1 MNIVLNR
8 FLVLLIAA
16 PLLASC
22 NKSEPSSDDGVF
34 QSTFDAMSAEL
45 DKARDALAKA
55 EHDKAE
61 LAAQLQT
68 TIIESSKKD
77 EEKAGIADEKNL
89 LQATLDAKLNE
100 LSVVIAQLDQ
110 SEKKI
115 TATETARDDWK
126 KKFDLADEDY
136 EDAKKS
142 SDEHKRLYDEAV
154 KAGNLTETARVALET
169 SYKKSAEDLKA
180 AETARDESFQKLTA
194 AEESLSAAR
203 TERDDFKKQLEVIV
217 KERDLLLKQK
227 EKLVELICSAV
238 K

>member
-22 NKSEPSSDDGVF
+22 NKSEPAGDPGVS
-34 QSTFDAMSAEL
+34 QSTFDAVSAEL
-45 DKARDALAKA
+45 DNARDALAKA

-61 LAAQLQT
+61 LAGQLQT

-89 LQATLDAKLNE
+89 LQATLDATLNE
-100 LSVVIAQLDQ
+100 LSVAVSKLDQ
-110 SEKKI
+110 SEEKF
-115 TATETARDDWK
+115 AAAETARDDWK
-126 KKFDLADEDY
+126 KKFDLADNAY
-136 EDAKKS
+136 EEAKKS

-154 KAGNLTETARVALET
+154 KTGNLTEAARVALET
-169 SYKKSAEDLKA
+169 SYKVSVEDLKA
-180 AETARDESFQKLTA
+180 AEKAREESFQKLTA
-194 AEESLSAAR
+194 AEGSLSAAQ
-203 TERDDFKKQLEVIV
+203 TERDDFKKQLEAIV
-217 KERDLLLKQK
+217 KERDELLKQK